1 MDENFRR
8 LLFNEYVRILL
19 DNNRNIVDMFNTIVT
34 RCRNHEDLIYLI
46 LRNSLDEHVPLS
58 NINIEEQINNEVN
71 SNNDIYNTSHDDGI
85 EDSRIELNFNNYTV
99 EESNSE
105 ENSNDSE
112 ENVPIN
118 RSTIRR
124 RLNRVNISPPLYTP
138 SPILSPVSSIRTPLI
153 RPITS
158 SRRTTL
164 SGSLPSTRLNP
175 LATSNQAPERIHGV
189 RNSNSLLYQ
198 LVNEVMLNY
207 DNLENLDNLE
217 PVLVRPTQ
225 EQINN
230 ATRVVRYG
238 DVEDPQNHRCTI
250 SLMSFDEDTQVT
262 MIISCGHMFNTA
274 ELNRWFE
281 LNTRCPLCR
290 YDIRTHV

>member
-8 LLFNEYVRILL
+8 MLFDEYVRVLV
-19 DNNRNIVDMFNTIVT
+19 DNNRNIMDMFNTIVT
-34 RCRNHEDLIYLI
+34 RCRNHEDLLYLM
-46 LRNSLDEHVPLS
+46 LRNSLDESVSSS

-71 SNNDIYNTSHDDGI
+71 SNNNYNTLDDNGL
-85 EDSRIELNFNNYTV
+85 EDSRRDVIFNNYTV

-105 ENSNDSE
+105 ENSNDSSE

-118 RSTIRR
+118 RTTIRR

-138 SPILSPVSSIRTPLI
+138 SPILSPVSSMRTPLI
-153 RPITS
+153 TPITT

-164 SGSLPSTRLNP
+164 SGGLPSTRLNP
-175 LATSNQAPERIHGV
+175 LATNNQRPERIYGV
-189 RNSNSLLYQ
+189 RNPNSLLYQ
-198 LVNEVMLNY
+198 LVNEVMLNH

-217 PVLVRPTQ
+217 PVLVIPTQ

-230 ATRVVRYG
+230 ATRIVRYG
-238 DVEDPQNHRCTI
+238 DVEEPQNHRCTI

-262 MIISCGHMFNTA
+262 MITGCGHMFDTV

-290 YDIRTHV
+290 YDIRT

>member
-8 LLFNEYVRILL
+8 MLFDEYVRVLL
-19 DNNRNIVDMFNTIVT
+19 DNNTNIMDMFNTIVT
-34 RCRNHEDLIYLI
+34 RCRNHEDLLYLI
-46 LRNSLDEHVPLS
+46 LRNSLNENVSSS

-71 SNNDIYNTSHDDGI
+71 SNNDIYNISDDSGL
-85 EDSRIELNFNNYTV
+85 EDSRREVIFNNYTV

-105 ENSNDSE
+105 ESNNDSE
-112 ENVPIN
+112 ENIPVN
-118 RSTIRR
+118 RTTIRR

-153 RPITS
+153 TPITT

-164 SGSLPSTRLNP
+164 SSDLPSTRLNP
-175 LATSNQAPERIHGV
+175 LARNNQRQERIYGL
-189 RNSNSLLYQ
+189 RNPNSLLYQ
-198 LVNEVMLNY
+198 LVNEVMLNN

-230 ATRVVRYG
+230 ATRIVRYG
-238 DVEDPQNHRCTI
+238 DVEEPQNHRCTI
-250 SLMSFDEDTQVT
+250 SLMAFDEDTQVT
-262 MIISCGHMFNTA
+262 MITGCGHMFDTS

-290 YDIRTHV
+290 YDIRT